1 MKDKEKK
8 TLRKRL
14 MKILKRNPACLWARN
29 ELKYLD
35 VDEPNMKT
43 GGIDVSGGA
52 YAADRN
58 YHGGYTE

>member
-1 MKDKEKK
+1 
-8 TLRKRL
+8 

-35 VDEPNMKT
+35 VAEPNMKT